1 MPRAMQK
8 LIESWPRLKPSE
20 RSDALRVMSTSQKKT
35 FYNEIRLVKPTEP
48 YKRHWLHWWVK
59 TYLGIHIPNKKVCA
73 HHDAP
78 FTMFARIRCCNPCF
92 SSSRGWRTPGS
103 PPSPP

>member
-1 MPRAMQK
+1 MQK

-35 FYNEIRLVKPTEP
+35 FYNEIRLVKPHGALQAALAALVGED
-48 YKRHWLHWWVK
+48 LS
-59 TYLGIHIPNKKVCA
+59 LGIHIPNKKVCA

-78 FTMFARIRCCNPCF
+78 FTMFALIRCCNPCF